1 VILLTKL
8 THCLEDY
15 LEAIY
20 IIGTKK
26 RVVRVKEIAEFLDVK
41 TPSVVDAMSKLSE
54 KNLINHEKY
63 GYLNLS
69 EEGLRIAKNIYK
81 KHRQIYRF
89 LKEVL
94 GMDAETSENDAC
106 GLEHHMSKNSM
117 DKMVKLMEYL
127 DSNPENYSKW
137 LKNFND
143 FAAKKK

>member
-1 VILLTKL
+1 MTELS
-8 THCLEDY
+8 HCLEDY

-20 IIGTKK
+20 IIGIKK
-26 RVVRVKEIAEFLDVK
+26 KVVRVKEIAEFLDVK

-69 EEGLRIAKNIYK
+69 DEGIRIAKNIYK

-89 LKEVL
+89 LNEIL
-94 GMDAETSENDAC
+94 GMDTKTSEKDAC

-117 DKMVKLMEYL
+117 DKMIKLMEYI
-127 DSNPENYSKW
+127 DSNPESHSKW
-137 LKNFND
+137 LINFNN
-143 FAAKKK
+143 FIAKKK